1 MIKIVSVSI
10 LKLLVLLAFHF
21 QSVSEEELFKVKTI
35 SGRILNDNDQ
45 LQRLKAIAHWPI
57 NRVFQHDFKKVD
69 VELSFKN
76 FDPLENKNYRSIS
89 LKG

>member
-45 LQRLKAIAHWPI
+45 LQRLKAIAH
-57 NRVFQHDFKKVD
+57 
-69 VELSFKN
+69 
-76 FDPLENKNYRSIS
+76 
-89 LKG
+89 